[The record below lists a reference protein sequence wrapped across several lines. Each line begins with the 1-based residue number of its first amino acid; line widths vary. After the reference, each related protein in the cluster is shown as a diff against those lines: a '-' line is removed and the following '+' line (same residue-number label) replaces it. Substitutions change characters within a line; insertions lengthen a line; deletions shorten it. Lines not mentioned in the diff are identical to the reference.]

1 MSKAQ
6 EPLSVETTTA
16 CTMDCP
22 DTCSLLVSRDTSGRA
37 RIRGN
42 PNHPFTRGFIC
53 NKGKNFYRRL
63 ASPDR
68 VTRPLRRVG
77 DRWQSISWESALDL
91 CARAIQEYRSE
102 PASILHFHGEGAKGV
117 LKQAG
122 KLFFGML
129 GASRIK
135 GSLCDAAGYIASVQD
150 FGSRLNHDIEDI
162 LHAARIVNWGK
173 DLSRGSLHTASIV
186 KKARGRGARV
196 LSISPG
202 GDGNASF
209 SDRVIRLRPGTDRH
223 LAAGVLRHYLEQSR
237 VPPGILERL
246 SGWDTFRE
254 RIFTRSATEWVS
266 PCEVTLKD
274 VQEILDWYT
283 SEGPTATFV
292 GAGVQRYSYG
302 GENVRYVNALAMLT
316 GHIGLSGGGSY
327 FHLHS
332 LRNFNL
338 DWTRP
343 SPPIPRRSFFMPTIG
358 RDILKATDPPVRMIW
373 VNGSNVVN
381 QAPSSLE
388 IAYAFEKIPFKVV
401 VDAFMT
407 DTADRADIFLPCT
420 LMLEQEDVVGSYLHD
435 YVHHAARVLDPPG
448 EARTDNWILSELGK
462 RLDPPLIL
470 PEPDQCFEWSLQTPY
485 LEISWDELR
494 ANKSV
499 RARRPSVV
507 YAGMQFDH
515 SDGRYH
521 LPAAFHDEAPP
532 PVDYPLRLLTL
543 IRRDHL
549 HSQIPKDEQ
558 QIPPVVRISP
568 DCPALADLELGKPVY
583 LVSSLGQMEVRVEVQ
598 DGIHPRTVIYRRGD
612 WWKFGG
618 GVNRII
624 SAGLTDVGGGAPY
637 YDQYVRLQ
645 NDSQPLETA

>member
-1 MSKAQ
+1 MTRAQ
-6 EPLSVETTTA
+6 KTAASEATTA

-22 DTCSLLVSRDTSGRA
+22 DTCSLLVGRDASGRV

-42 PNHPFTRGFIC
+42 PDHPFTQGFIC
-53 NKGKNFYRRL
+53 SKGKDFHKRL
-63 ASPDR
+63 TSPDR
-68 VTRPLRRVG
+68 VTRPLQRVG
-77 DRWQSISWESALDL
+77 DRWRPISWESALDL
-91 CARAIQEYRSE
+91 CASAIQKYRSE
-102 PASILHFHGEGAKGV
+102 PASILHFPGEGAKGV
-117 LKQAG
+117 LKQVG

-129 GASRIK
+129 GASRIR

-173 DLSRGSLHTASIV
+173 DLSRGSVHTAALV
-186 KKARGRGARV
+186 QKARRRGARV

-202 GDGNASF
+202 GDGNAGF

-223 LAAGVLRHYLEQSR
+223 LAAGVLRLFLEQGP
-237 VPPGILERL
+237 VPPRALERL
-246 SGWDTFRE
+246 TGFDAFRE
-254 RIFTRSATEWVS
+254 QIFSRSAAEWAS
-266 PCEVTLKD
+266 PCEVGLKD
-274 VQEILDWYT
+274 VQEVLSWYT
-283 SEGPTATFV
+283 SGGPTATFV
-292 GAGVQRYSYG
+292 GAGLQRYSQG

-338 DWTRP
+338 NWTKP
-343 SPPIPRRSFFMPTIG
+343 SPPSPRRSLFMPTIG
-358 RDILKATDPPVRMIW
+358 RDILGATDPPIRMIW

-381 QAPSSLE
+381 QAPSSLDT
-388 IAYAFEKIPFKVV
+388 ARAFEGVAFKVV

-407 DTADRADIFLPCT
+407 DTADRADLFLPST

-448 EARTDNWILSELGK
+448 EARSDYWIFAELGK
-462 RLDPPLIL
+462 RLNPPLLL
-470 PEPDQCFEWSLQTPY
+470 PEPDQCFEWSLQTPF
-485 LEISWDELR
+485 LEVSWDELR
-494 ANKSV
+494 ARKSV
-499 RARRPSVV
+499 RAGRPSVA
-507 YAGMQFDH
+507 YSGMVFDH

-521 LPAAFHDEAPP
+521 LPNAFHDEAPP
-532 PVDYPLRLLTL
+532 PADYPLRLLTL

-558 QIPPVVRISP
+558 QIPPVVRVSP
-568 DCPALADLELGKPVY
+568 DCPSLADLQPDKPVY
-583 LVSSLGQMEVRVEVQ
+583 LVSPLGQLEVRVEVQ

-645 NDSQPLETA
+645 NDSQPAETA

>member
-1 MSKAQ
+1 M
-6 EPLSVETTTA
+6 ETTTA

-22 DTCSLLVSRDTSGRA
+22 DTCSLLVGRDESGRL

-42 PNHPFTRGFIC
+42 PDHPFTQGFIC
-53 NKGKNFYRRL
+53 SKGKNFTRRL

-68 VTRPLRRVG
+68 VTQPLQRVG
-77 DRWQSISWESALDL
+77 DRWRTISWDSALDL
-91 CARAIQEYRSE
+91 CAGAIQEYRSE

-117 LKQAG
+117 LKQVG

-135 GSLCDAAGYIASVQD
+135 GSLCDAAGYIAMVQD

-173 DLSRGSLHTASIV
+173 DLSRSSLHTAALV
-186 KKARGRGARV
+186 KNARLRGARV

-202 GDGNASF
+202 ADGNAGF
-209 SDRVIRLRPGTDRH
+209 SDKVIRLRPGTDRH
-223 LAAGVLRHYLEQSR
+223 LAAGVLRLYLEKSP
-237 VPPGILERL
+237 VPPEILERL
-246 SGWDTFRE
+246 SGWDAFRE
-254 RIFTRSATEWVS
+254 RIFSRSAVEWAS
-266 PCEVTLKD
+266 PSEVALND
-274 VQEILDWYT
+274 MHEILNWYRA
-283 SEGPTATFV
+283 EGPTATII
-292 GAGVQRYSYG
+292 GAGLQRYSHG

-316 GHIGLSGGGSY
+316 GHIGLPGGGSY

-338 DWTRP
+338 DWTKP
-343 SPPIPRRSFFMPTIG
+343 SPPIPRRSLFMPTIG
-358 RDILKATDPPVRMIW
+358 RDILEATDPPIRMIW

-381 QAPSSLE
+381 QAPSSLDTASAFDK
-388 IAYAFEKIPFKVV
+388 IAFKVV

-407 DTADRADIFLPCT
+407 DTADRADIFLPST

-448 EARTDNWILSELGK
+448 ETRSDYWILSELGK

-470 PEPDQCFEWSLQTPY
+470 PEPDQCFEWSLQTPH
-485 LEISWDELR
+485 LEISLDELR
-494 ANKSV
+494 TRKSV
-499 RARRPSVV
+499 RARRPAVA

-515 SDGRYH
+515 SDGKYH
-521 LPAAFHDEAPP
+521 LPAAFHDEAPAP
-532 PVDYPLRLLTL
+532 FDYPLRLLTL
-543 IRRDHL
+543 IRREHV
-549 HSQIPKDEQ
+549 HSQIPREDQ
-558 QIPPVVRISP
+558 QMPPVVRISP
-568 DCPALADLELGKPVY
+568 DCPALADLQPDKPVY
-583 LVSSLGQMEVRVEVQ
+583 LVSPLGRMEVRVEVQ
-598 DGIHPRTVIYRRGD
+598 DGIHPQAVIYRRGD

-624 SAGLTDVGGGAPY
+624 SAVLTDVGGGGAY
-637 YDQYVRLQ
+637 YDQYVRLE
-645 NDSQPLETA
+645 NDSQPVEAA